1 MITRIKFSKM
11 QGTGNDF
18 IVIDARD
25 FTADWSHLAKV
36 MCSHHFG
43 VGADGIIIV
52 QDSTKADLKMRI
64 FNADGSEAQ
73 ICGNGLRC
81 VAKFSIE
88 RKIIEGPDFYVETLA
103 GIKLIQSIISEGKVI
118 QAKVNM
124 GQPKF
129 KAIDVPV
136 FIPERQGQDLIL
148 DYPLDIMGTEYK
160 LSFVSMGNPH
170 AVCFMVQDVNDFSL
184 PEAGPLIENHAIFP
198 QRTNFEVVNK
208 IDDAHLKARVWERGV
223 GETLACGSGACA
235 VAVISH
241 LKGLTQEE
249 VDITLPGGTLTISWD
264 GRDDVFLKGP
274 VEEVFIGEYLL

>member
-25 FTADWSHLAKV
+25 FTADWNHLAKV

-170 AVCFMVQDVNDFSL
+170 AVCFMGQDVNDFSL

-208 IDDAHLKARVWERGV
+208 IDDAHLKVRVWERGV